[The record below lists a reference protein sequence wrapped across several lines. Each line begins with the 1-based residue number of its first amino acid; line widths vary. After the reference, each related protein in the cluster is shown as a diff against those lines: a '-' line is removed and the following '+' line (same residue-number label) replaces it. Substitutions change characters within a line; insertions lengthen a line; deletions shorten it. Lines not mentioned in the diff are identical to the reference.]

1 MKRNI
6 ILGMCGVVM
15 TGLGFM
21 AGAIYGNKKATED
34 LSKISSNL
42 RALAY
47 TIKTKNK
54 EHKDKKNNKKG
65 SK

>member
-1 MKRNI
+1 MKNKI
-6 ILGMCGVVM
+6 ILGMCGIVM

-54 EHKDKKNNKKG
+54 DGEKE